1 MWWIRQELLNRKH
14 MWRQVLCHSVQKTNV
29 SFMNCFSLFWSSGLM
44 AHANVLLYYL
54 VFWVFI
60 FILKFCFTV
69 PAPSTSTLNQ
79 AQSNMTPGVIDLVI
93 PELSSAVPALDEGN
107 LLFIL
112 SVYTYSIFIYL
123 FIIYFFIYFSF
134 CCNICL
140 PCRAADC
147 GGRIWE
153 HFGGVSMHCQ

>member
-1 MWWIRQELLNRKH
+1 
-14 MWRQVLCHSVQKTNV
+14 
-29 SFMNCFSLFWSSGLM
+29 
-44 AHANVLLYYL
+44 
-54 VFWVFI
+54 
-60 FILKFCFTV
+60 
-69 PAPSTSTLNQ
+69 
-79 AQSNMTPGVIDLVI
+79 MTPGVIDLVI

-147 GGRIWE
+147 GGRI
-153 HFGGVSMHCQ
+153 